1 MPSQSIT
8 MTTKEKVV
16 RESIRR
22 IQKRIAKVDEL
33 LAENP
38 YEELIQVNREFN
50 ECMQSGNFNEAALKK
65 SGELAERYKQ
75 LMARA
80 KKISKPGYSIK
91 LIDEKA
97 QLNSELSALA
107 SELSIIELRSR

>member
-8 MTTKEKVV
+8 LTTKEKVV

-22 IQKRIAKVDEL
+22 IQKRIAKVDDL
-33 LAENP
+33 LYENP
-38 YEELIQVNREFN
+38 YEEMIEIHREFN
-50 ECMQSGNFNEAALKK
+50 DHMKAGDFSEAALKK
-65 SGELAERYKQ
+65 LGELAEREKQ
-75 LMARA
+75 LRARA
-80 KKISKPGYSIK
+80 KKISKPGYSSK
-91 LIDEKA
+91 LIDEKV